1 MRDSQRTDPLHP
13 QAPLPAGNMTTSGT
27 LGPMTVIS
35 MEGEAKSGA
44 ENALRWVWR
53 LAIALLAGVLAILAW
68 LVAFGRVLDP
78 GSSLGYN
85 LGLAGGLLMLS
96 LFLYPLRKRI
106 RALEQ
111 VGSMQLWFRYHMLA
125 GICGPLLV
133 LFHSTFTVKSM
144 NGGVALYAMLLVAC
158 SGIVG
163 RFLYRHIHSGL
174 YGRQLSLAD
183 ARTGLEEATARLGT
197 VFALQ
202 TDIQP
207 RLKAFSEAAFCRL
220 DNIALRL
227 WRFITLRWKGRHLA
241 KAIRSD
247 AKRALSRLGRE
258 ERLPRRELIINYRLA
273 RAQIDAYIEA
283 VVLTS
288 QLAVWERLFSLWH
301 IIHIP
306 FIYLLVLS
314 GIIHVVAVH
323 MY

>member
-1 MRDSQRTDPLHP
+1 MSSSN
-13 QAPLPAGNMTTSGT
+13 A

-35 MEGEAKSGA
+35 MEGEARSGA
-44 ENALRWVWR
+44 ESALRWIWR
-53 LAIALLAGVLAILAW
+53 VALALLAGVLAVLAW
-68 LVAFGRVLDP
+68 LTAFGRLFEA
-78 GSSLGYN
+78 GSTLGYN

-96 LFLYPLRKRI
+96 LFLYPLRKRM

-111 VGSMQLWFRYHMLA
+111 AGSMQLWFRYHMLA
-125 GICGPLLV
+125 GIGGPLLV
-133 LFHSTFTVKSM
+133 LFHSTFTVRSM

-183 ARTGLEEATARLGT
+183 AHAELEAATARLGT
-197 VFALQ
+197 VFGLQ
-202 TDIQP
+202 ADIQP
-207 RLKAFSEAAFCRL
+207 RLKAFGEAAFTPLGGMRQ
-220 DNIALRL
+220 RL
-227 WRFITLRWKGRHLA
+227 WRFLTLRHRGAQLA
-241 KAIRSD
+241 KAMRRD

-258 ERLPRRELIINYRLA
+258 QKLPRRELIINYRLA
-273 RAQIDAYIEA
+273 REQIDRYIEA
-283 VVLTS
+283 VVQTS

-301 IIHIP
+301 VVHIP

>member
-1 MRDSQRTDPLHP
+1 MSSSN
-13 QAPLPAGNMTTSGT
+13 A

-35 MEGEAKSGA
+35 MEGEARSGA
-44 ENALRWVWR
+44 ESALRWIWR
-53 LAIALLAGVLAILAW
+53 LAIALMIGMLAILAW
-68 LVAFGRVLDP
+68 LVAFGRILDP

-96 LFLYPLRKRI
+96 LFLYPLRKRM

-111 VGSMQLWFRYHMLA
+111 AGSMQAWFRYHMLA
-125 GICGPLLV
+125 GIGGPLLI
-133 LFHSTFTVKSM
+133 LFHSTFTVRSM

-183 ARTGLEEATARLGT
+183 ARSELDAATAKLGT

-207 RLKAFSEAAFCRL
+207 RLKSFSEAAFCRL
-220 DNIALRL
+220 DNVALRL
-227 WRFITLRWKGRHLA
+227 WRFLSLRWKGRQLA
-241 KAIRSD
+241 KAIRRD
-247 AKRALSRLGRE
+247 AKRVLSRLGRE
-258 ERLPRRELIINYRLA
+258 EKLPRRELIINYRLA
-273 RAQIDAYIEA
+273 REQIDRYIEA
-283 VVLTS
+283 VVQAS

-301 IIHIP
+301 VVHIP

-314 GIIHVVAVH
+314 GIVHVVAVH